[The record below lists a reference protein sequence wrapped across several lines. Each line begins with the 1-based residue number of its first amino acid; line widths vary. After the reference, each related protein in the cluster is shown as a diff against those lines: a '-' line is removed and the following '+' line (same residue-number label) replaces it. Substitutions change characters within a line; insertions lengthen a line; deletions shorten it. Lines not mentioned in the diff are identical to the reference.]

1 MSETA
6 LSEKTALSQNPSQQP
21 GAMRRAIESMQLPK
35 SRIKCFFLF
44 LLSAFFTYAGFHHL
58 FAPDFYVSIMPPWIP
73 GHLALVYI
81 SGVFEIMGGIGVL
94 IPRFRS
100 LAGFG
105 LVVLLVA
112 VYPANLYMA
121 FNPELFPDV
130 PVVALYVR
138 LALQFVAFYWAY
150 SVTRPDPVSAA

>member
-1 MSETA
+1 MTETA
-6 LSEKTALSQNPSQQP
+6 VQP
-21 GAMRRAIESMQLPK
+21 QGLLRRAMDSMQLPK
-35 SRIKCFFLF
+35 SRSKCFFLF
-44 LLSAFFTYAGFHHL
+44 LLSVFFTYAGFHHL
-58 FAPDFYVSIMPPWIP
+58 FVPNFYVSIMPPWIP
-73 GHLALVYI
+73 AHLALVYI

-100 LAGFG
+100 LAGLG
-105 LVVLLVA
+105 LVALLVA

-121 FNPELFPDV
+121 FNPQLFPDI
-130 PVVALYVR
+130 PLVALYVR

>member
-1 MSETA
+1 MTETA
-6 LSEKTALSQNPSQQP
+6 VQP
-21 GAMRRAIESMQLPK
+21 QGLLRRAMDSMQLPK
-35 SRIKCFFLF
+35 SRTKCFFLF
-44 LLSAFFTYAGFHHL
+44 LLSVFFTYAGFHHL
-58 FAPDFYVSIMPPWIP
+58 FVPNFYVSIMPPWIP
-73 GHLALVYI
+73 AHLALVYI

-100 LAGFG
+100 LAGLG
-105 LVVLLVA
+105 LVALLVA

-121 FNPELFPDV
+121 FNPQLFPDI
-130 PVVALYVR
+130 PLVALYVR

>member
-1 MSETA
+1 MT
-6 LSEKTALSQNPSQQP
+6 EKAVQP
-21 GAMRRAIESMQLPK
+21 LRPLHWAIDSMQLPRSWVK
-35 SRIKCFFLF
+35 RFFLF

-58 FAPDFYVSIMPPWIP
+58 LAPDFYVSIMPPWIP

-94 IPRFRS
+94 IPRFRA
-100 LAGFG
+100 LAGIG
-105 LVVLLVA
+105 LVALLIA

-121 FNPELFPDV
+121 FNPELFPDI

-150 SVTRPDPVSAA
+150 SVTRPDSAAAD

>member
-150 SVTRPDPVSAA
+150 SVTRPDPDSAA

>member
-1 MSETA
+1 MTETA
-6 LSEKTALSQNPSQQP
+6 VQP
-21 GAMRRAIESMQLPK
+21 QGLLRSAMDSMQLPK
-35 SRIKCFFLF
+35 SRTKCFFLF
-44 LLSAFFTYAGFHHL
+44 LLSVFFTYAGFHHL
-58 FAPDFYVSIMPPWIP
+58 FVPDFYVSIMPPWIP
-73 GHLALVYI
+73 AHLALVYI

-100 LAGFG
+100 LAGLG
-105 LVVLLVA
+105 LVALLVA

-121 FNPELFPDV
+121 FNPQLFPDT
-130 PVVALYVR
+130 PLVALYVR

>member
-1 MSETA
+1 MTETA
-6 LSEKTALSQNPSQQP
+6 VQP
-21 GAMRRAIESMQLPK
+21 QGLLRSAMDSMLLPK
-35 SRIKCFFLF
+35 SRTKCFFLF
-44 LLSAFFTYAGFHHL
+44 LLSVFFTYAGFHHL
-58 FAPDFYVSIMPPWIP
+58 FVPDFYVSIMPPWIP
-73 GHLALVYI
+73 AHLALVYI

-100 LAGFG
+100 LAGLG
-105 LVVLLVA
+105 LVALLVA

-121 FNPELFPDV
+121 FNPQLFPDI
-130 PVVALYVR
+130 PLVALYVR

>member
-1 MSETA
+1 MTETA
-6 LSEKTALSQNPSQQP
+6 VQP
-21 GAMRRAIESMQLPK
+21 QGLLRSAMDSMQLPK
-35 SRIKCFFLF
+35 SRTKCFFLF
-44 LLSAFFTYAGFHHL
+44 LLSVFFTYAGFHHL
-58 FAPDFYVSIMPPWIP
+58 FVPDFYVSIMPPWIP
-73 GHLALVYI
+73 AHLALVYI

-100 LAGFG
+100 LAGLG
-105 LVVLLVA
+105 LVALLVA

-121 FNPELFPDV
+121 FNPQLFPDI
-130 PVVALYVR
+130 PLVALYVR